1 MGLRKLIIRI
11 GAKDSAS
18 KVFKSVKG
26 AATATFR
33 AIKVGAVAAGV
44 ALAGLVV
51 VGKKM
56 FDQYQLAAQANAK
69 VNAILKAT
77 GFAAGF
83 TSGEIDKQAKSLEML
98 TGTNKNVIKSA
109 QGILLTFKNIKG
121 DQFKEATLASLD
133 MAAALKKSGQDTET
147 VEQNMIQ
154 VGKALNDPIKGYT
167 ALNRVGITFSKQQE
181 QQIRT
186 LQGSGDVMGAQA
198 VILKEL
204 QSEFAGTAKAVND
217 TDHGLARMS
226 NSWQLMKEKVG
237 QAIGESEAFDGVIN
251 KITLALESL
260 AESGQIEL
268 WAENVRQAISDTM
281 PFIDS
286 LIDGF
291 NKVKDSVDALEF
303 GTKSVGSFQARFEA
317 QKEGGTFNPIDNIRA
332 LIRTIKGGGIQAAMS
347 DALDQQI
354 TADMTKKNSTAARLA
369 SIKARNAERAAA
381 LEAKDRAA
389 MGAVDDVLIP
399 QALSLKTET
408 LGIGDLFTMMQT
420 GSATGNPMLDEAKK
434 TNELLTT
441 VVEIFREDVE

>member
-1 MGLRKLIIRI
+1 
-11 GAKDSAS
+11 
-18 KVFKSVKG
+18 
-26 AATATFR
+26 
-33 AIKVGAVAAGV
+33 
-44 ALAGLVV
+44 
-51 VGKKM
+51 
-56 FDQYQLAAQANAK
+56 
-69 VNAILKAT
+69 
-77 GFAAGF
+77 
-83 TSGEIDKQAKSLEML
+83 
-98 TGTNKNVIKSA
+98 
-109 QGILLTFKNIKG
+109 
-121 DQFKEATLASLD
+121 

-186 LQGSGDVMGAQA
+186 LQGSGDIMGAQA
-198 VILKEL
+198 VILREL
-204 QSEFAGTAKAVND
+204 QSEFGGTAKAVND
-217 TDHGLARMS
+217 TDHGLARLS
-226 NSWQLMKEKVG
+226 NSWKLMTEKVG

-291 NKVKDSVDALEF
+291 NKVKDSIDALEF

-317 QKEGGTFNPIDNIRA
+317 EKTGGTFNPIDNIRA

-354 TADMTKKNSTAARLA
+354 TADQTKRSTTASRLA
-369 SIKARNAERAAA
+369 DIKARNAARAAA

-389 MGAVDDVLIP
+389 MGAVDAGLAP
-399 QALSLKTET
+399 QTLSLRTET

-420 GSATGNPMLDEAKK
+420 GVATGNPVLDENKK
-434 TNELLTT
+434 QTELLTEIKET
-441 VVEIFREDVE
+441 LQKEVE